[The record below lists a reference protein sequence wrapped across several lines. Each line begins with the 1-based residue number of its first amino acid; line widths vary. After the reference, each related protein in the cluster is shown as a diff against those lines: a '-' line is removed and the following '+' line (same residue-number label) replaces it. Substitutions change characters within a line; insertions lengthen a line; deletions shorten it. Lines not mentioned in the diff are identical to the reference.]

1 MIISQT
7 LRRAVQQH
15 PNGTATIYKDRK
27 QSWREFEGRVA
38 RLAAGLLSLGIERG
52 SRIAIL
58 SLNSDRYLEYFYAVP
73 WAGAVG

>member
-38 RLAAGLLSLGIERG
+38 RLDWRAGQNAMQLLPIVLGEWR
-52 SRIAIL
+52 ACPVPEK
-58 SLNSDRYLEYFYAVP
+58 DREQYYRLEVQ
-73 WAGAVG
+73 